1 MGRCGSE
8 IYVVIDFLKRI
19 DRGEIEINWSKILA
33 GIPGVSSQAVDG
45 LNIEGKMIF
54 SNYCRYSR
62 ELALNPKDGEE
73 KCLGEMVFG
82 SKFAPTALGKRT
94 ATCKCWPRCVR

>member
-1 MGRCGSE
+1 M
-8 IYVVIDFLKRI
+8 
-19 DRGEIEINWSKILA
+19 
-33 GIPGVSSQAVDG
+33 SSRDVDG

-73 KCLGEMVFG
+73 KCLAEMVFG
-82 SKFAPTALGKRT
+82 SKFAPTMLGKRT
-94 ATCKCWPRCVR
+94 APVNAGLDACVEVALRLESDSGHSLAPTF